1 MIMGGHLFAFL
12 IPSPKRDDLHR
23 DGRYA
28 LHCYPP
34 QDNEN
39 AFYVTG
45 RAMLVT
51 DAAVVTRAK
60 TQYLA
65 ERGWEA
71 PPSDFDE
78 QELFELLVERALLTE
93 TDGHGDPNPRHT
105 VWKAP

>member
-78 QELFELLVERALLTE
+78 
-93 TDGHGDPNPRHT
+93 
-105 VWKAP
+105 